1 MIKANVTFDPKGIE
15 QIVQAAQVA
24 TETIIVTRLAEI
36 GAQSVDIARKL
47 PDQGG
52 TYHNRSGRL
61 KRSIGYMV
69 TANGNPVAEDFL
81 SDEGR
86 QCALKVANGLQQ
98 DGYNL
103 IIVAGA
109 EYAMDVHVRGYDVLD
124 SALINADRQ
133 FKEFC
138 DNIANGNQ

>member
-1 MIKANVTFDPKGIE
+1 MIKASVTFDEKGMAA
-15 QIVQAAQVA
+15 IVQAAEEM
-24 TETIIVTRLAEI
+24 TRNIIVTRLSEI
-36 GAQSVDIARKL
+36 GAQSVDKARKL

-52 TYHNRSGRL
+52 TYHHRSGRL

-69 TANGNPVAEDFL
+69 TENGKPVAEDFL

-86 QCALKVANGLQQ
+86 QCALKEANGLQ

-109 EYAMDVHVRGYDVLD
+109 EYAMNVHVRGYDVLD
-124 SALINADRQ
+124 SALINAERQ
-133 FKEFC
+133 FKEFY
-138 DNIANGNQ
+138 DSISGS